1 MTLFQLDT
9 RLASDCVNIG
19 HFTLCTALLMK
30 DANYPWVIL
39 VPMRADICEIFEL
52 DELDQEQ
59 LAWESSH
66 VAKAM
71 KRLFQAD
78 KMNIAALGNV
88 VPQLHVHHVAR
99 LTDDPAWPNPV
110 WGKVPI
116 RGYTVAALQE
126 RVKQLQQALVTSTF
140 VPNFPQ
146 S

>member
-1 MTLFQLDT
+1 MKSFKLDP
-9 RLASDCVNIG
+9 RLESDCVSIG

-39 VPMRADICEIFEL
+39 VPMRAEISEIYEL

-66 VAKAM
+66 VSKTMKA
-71 KRLFQAD
+71 LFQAD

-110 WGKVPI
+110 WGKVPT
-116 RGYTVAALQE
+116 RGYTTVALND
-126 RVKQLQQALVTSTF
+126 RVKQLQQAFETSTF
-140 VPNFPQ
+140 VPTNVVE
-146 S
+146 